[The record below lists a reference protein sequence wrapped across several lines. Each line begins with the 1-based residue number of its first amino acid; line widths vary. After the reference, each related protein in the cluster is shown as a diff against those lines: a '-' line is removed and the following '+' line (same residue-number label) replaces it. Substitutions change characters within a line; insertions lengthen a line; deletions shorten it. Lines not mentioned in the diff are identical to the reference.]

1 MDAHADAGVELL
13 RQRLSGGLPPRL
25 HDALRLF
32 VRATI
37 DNHRDNPRLHR
48 VLFEE
53 APRAPAF
60 LAHLHVLEEL
70 AVDTTAQLLELDL
83 GHGLRFFRPVTL

>member
-1 MDAHADAGVELL
+1 MTAHADAGAKLV
-13 RQRLSGGLPPRL
+13 QRHLSAGVPAQL
-25 HDALRLF
+25 DDTLRLF

-48 VLFEE
+48 VLYEE

-60 LAHLHVLEEL
+60 LEHLHDMERSI
-70 AVDTTAQLLELDL
+70 VDATLLLLDQ
-83 GHGLRFFRPVTL
+83 HPDIQAN